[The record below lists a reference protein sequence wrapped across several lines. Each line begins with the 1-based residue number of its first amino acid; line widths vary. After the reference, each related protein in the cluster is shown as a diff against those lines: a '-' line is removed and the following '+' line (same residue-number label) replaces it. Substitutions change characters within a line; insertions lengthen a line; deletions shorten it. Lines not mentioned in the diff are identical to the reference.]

1 MPYPIDCNVENIAND
16 APDDDDNKIIM
27 CTLTASLT
35 VNKKSSSLCY
45 HRVFH
50 PMIPS
55 LKVYLRLI
63 DPSFDTYDTA
73 QPYQLSTIATTT
85 QTIASYDYNIF
96 IPFSKKNVPANILE

>member
-1 MPYPIDCNVENIAND
+1 MTMI
-16 APDDDDNKIIM
+16 IIM
-27 CTLTASLT
+27 MIIMLIASLDKT
-35 VNKKSSSLCY
+35 SSLCY